1 MLSTIHLDLDFE
13 AQGTFT
19 APAFAGSML
28 RGAFGAALKRTVC
41 VMRLRDCDGCPLER
55 ACIYTTV
62 FETRPPAEAGVMRLY
77 ERAPQPFILEAPE
90 TDQTDAP
97 TQRAPG
103 SILAMS
109 VRLFGEAAR
118 AAPFVLRAFEDAG
131 QRGFGAARTPHVL
144 IEARDGAGATVWRKG
159 GAFTPVRPSAA
170 TPPPL
175 PNRTR
180 WRLVTPMRL
189 KRDGKLLTPDT
200 LTAADLAMA
209 VVRRLGLLATFFGDR
224 PVEMDFKAL
233 KAAAQNARLEARA
246 LQWRE
251 VVRRSSRQN
260 ATLSM
265 GGIVG
270 EATVDLGG
278 DERLA
283 AALAWAPL
291 IHVGKGASM
300 GLGRVALD
308 AT

>member
-144 IEARDGAGATVWRKG
+144 IEARDGAGATVWRKAAPSRLSG
-159 GAFTPVRPSAA
+159 PVRRPRRRYRTGRAGGWSRRCGSSATA
-170 TPPPL
+170 NCSPP
-175 PNRTR
+175 TR
-180 WRLVTPMRL
+180 
-189 KRDGKLLTPDT
+189 
-200 LTAADLAMA
+200 
-209 VVRRLGLLATFFGDR
+209 
-224 PVEMDFKAL
+224 
-233 KAAAQNARLEARA
+233 
-246 LQWRE
+246 
-251 VVRRSSRQN
+251 
-260 ATLSM
+260 
-265 GGIVG
+265 
-270 EATVDLGG
+270 
-278 DERLA
+278 
-283 AALAWAPL
+283 
-291 IHVGKGASM
+291 
-300 GLGRVALD
+300 
-308 AT
+308 